1 MSNIFELLAP
11 LAETT
16 QSQQELVAEI
26 QSHIA
31 LLKDLYKKGNKIK

>member
-1 MSNIFELLAP
+1 MSNIFEQLALLV
-11 LAETT
+11 ET
-16 QSQQELVAEI
+16 

>member
-1 MSNIFELLAP
+1 MNPIFEQWAL
-11 LAETT
+11 LAETS